1 MNSFEQTGIVKNRF
15 DEVTEFPDH
24 LAFAEELLNKYE
36 WEPHTQTEFKAQ
48 IDALRKKHDDRFL
61 NLSVIGEFST
71 GKSTFL
77 NALLRR
83 DNFLE
88 SSSLQG
94 TTNIATIIQNSEKY
108 EYTAVTADGKR
119 EEREFET
126 VEELKECLA
135 NVSVNNDEASAL
147 YSVTIGLPAPLL
159 DKLGF
164 RIIDTPGI
172 NSNEEW
178 HDDVTIRTIDELS
191 DLSIIIIDA
200 TKPLPQQF
208 CEFINENLQLILDQ
222 CVFVVTKVN
231 MIRPKELE
239 GVMNYIKDKAQKE
252 FNIVEPLILPY
263 SSTDILDN
271 LDDLENP
278 FELPEL
284 VKSSLNSE
292 KMMLEHMSSQKS
304 IVQTL
309 NLISLADNMYEI
321 VQKHLDTIAEKR
333 VELLN
338 MENRKRNIGQE
349 FIMFLQNNNN
359 DLVDEFYEV
368 RGDISRN
375 LTDLIKE
382 QLRNFYL
389 HGFDG
394 MNQFFIPDDLVVFVE
409 DSLPIIISDNMR
421 KILYKINAGA
431 KMVDK
436 IFHELTAKFRNKFK
450 STFFDILDYSKIS
463 EEQFLEYIP
472 VLDFM
477 CMPTLLPITNYLY
490 IATGKKPLLGTLIPK
505 NNGMIGL
512 GRDNIMRSVAQYL
525 KDFYFKAVA
534 DIESYID
541 RVRNELFYANDA
553 FVSQCKQ
560 IVNEDL
566 ENNNDEKI
574 EEEIKSLK
582 EDAER
587 INLRKSK
594 LDTVSRLLNIINRKE
609 R

>member
-94 TTNIATIIQNSEKY
+94 TTNIATIIENSEKY

-159 DKLGF
+159 DKFGF

-278 FELPEL
+278 YELPEL

-359 DLVDEFYEV
+359 DLVNDLYEV
-368 RGDISRN
+368 RGDISKN
-375 LTDLIKE
+375 LTDLLKE

-394 MNQFFIPDDLVVFVE
+394 MNQFFIPDDLVVFAE

-421 KILYKINAGA
+421 KILYKINSGS

-436 IFHELTAKFRNKFK
+436 VFHELTAKFRNKFK

-490 IATGKKPLLGTLIPK
+490 MATGKKQLLGTLIPK
-505 NNGMIGL
+505 NNGMIGM
-512 GRDNIMRSVAQYL
+512 GRDNIMRCIAQYL
-525 KDFYFKAVA
+525 KDFYYKAVA